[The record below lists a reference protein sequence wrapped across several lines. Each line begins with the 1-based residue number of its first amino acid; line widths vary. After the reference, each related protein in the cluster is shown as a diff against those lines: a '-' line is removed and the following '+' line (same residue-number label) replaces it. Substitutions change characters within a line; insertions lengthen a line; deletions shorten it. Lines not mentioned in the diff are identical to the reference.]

1 MKRSVLILLVCTLV
15 LSLASGAALA
25 QSGRLLIWS
34 AAAEEEAQALVEHF
48 NSLYPDITVDI
59 IRAGSGEL
67 MTRLMAEAPK
77 PNGDIILG
85 IAKEALDGVYDAL
98 EPYKAKHHDDIPA
111 NLRDSADVPAYYG
124 FSMPLQA
131 FMVNTDLLDP
141 EDYPMTWASLADE
154 KYKGEIILA
163 NPALSGS
170 AYAQLYM
177 MYDLYGFDFTVDVA
191 KNAVFTA
198 SSTMVPESVARGEY
212 AIGVTGEPNIAQH
225 ILAGSPVIAIYPE
238 EGTGARFDGSAI
250 LKGGPNLE
258 NAKIFMDFLTSIDAY
273 RTILE
278 TRSRRVVHPDLPGP
292 GPLPGLSEI
301 ALRDYD
307 AEEAAAIREDLTMR
321 FSDAVF

>member
-1 MKRSVLILLVCTLV
+1 MKRTAMISVVLV
-15 LSLASGAALA
+15 LALLFSSVAVMA
-25 QSGRLLIWS
+25 QGGNLLIWS
-34 AAAEEEAQALVEHF
+34 AAAEEEAQALTEQF
-48 NSLYPDITVDI
+48 KSLYPNITVDI

-67 MTRLMAEAPK
+67 ITRLMAEAPR
-77 PNGDIILG
+77 PSGDILLG
-85 IAKEALDGVYDAL
+85 IAKEALDAVYENL
-98 EPYKAKHHDDIPA
+98 EPYRAKHHDDIPA
-111 NLRDSADVPAYYG
+111 NLRDSVDVPAYYG

-131 FMVNTDLLDP
+131 FMVNTELLDP
-141 EDYPMTWASLADE
+141 SEYPLTWASLADE

-177 MYDLYGFDFTVDVA
+177 MYDLYGFDFAVDVA

-225 ILAGSPVIAIYPE
+225 ILAGSPVVAIYPE
-238 EGTGARFDGSAI
+238 EGTGARFDGSGI

-258 NAKIFMDFLTSIDAY
+258 NAQLFMDYLTSEDAY

-278 TRSRRVVHPDLPGP
+278 TRSRRVVHPKLPGP
-292 GPLPGLSEI
+292 GPLPGLEEI
-301 ALRDYD
+301 PLRDYD
-307 AEEAAAIREDLTMR
+307 AAEAADLREELTMR
-321 FSDAVF
+321 VSDEVF